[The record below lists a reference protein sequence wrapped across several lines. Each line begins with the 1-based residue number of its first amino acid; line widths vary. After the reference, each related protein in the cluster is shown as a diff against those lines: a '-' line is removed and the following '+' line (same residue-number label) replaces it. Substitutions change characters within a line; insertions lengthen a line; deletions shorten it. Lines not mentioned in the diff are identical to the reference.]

1 MADKTQD
8 KGRRDDASQSGGR
21 PEKSNRGF
29 AGMDPRRQREIA
41 SEGGRA
47 AHQQG
52 RAHEFTSEEARE
64 AGRKGGMAS
73 GGSRRRAAANRA
85 AARAG
90 NQAPQSQIHQAGG
103 SHEDESRDTEE
114 EAKLAERQE
123 EDRNI

>member
-52 RAHEFTSEEARE
+52 RAPEVTSEEARE

-85 AARAG
+85 AARG
-90 NQAPQSQIHQAGG
+90 NQTPQSQIHQAGG
-103 SHEDESRDTEE
+103 SHEDESRGTEE